1 MGSGRR
7 VLVTAGGTREPIDSV
22 RYLGN
27 RSSGRMGV
35 ALAARAA
42 ARGAQVT
49 LVAANLAVDPPA
61 GVRTLEV
68 QTAAELLEVC
78 RREFPAADVLLMAA
92 AVADFR
98 PAHPAE
104 VKLKKD
110 GGPPEPIALAST
122 DDVLATLSA
131 ERRAGQVLVG
141 FAAEHGE
148 GAVEYGRRKLEGKGL
163 DAVIVNDISRADIGF
178 DAGDNEVVIVT
189 ADDQRRVPRA
199 AKELVAGEV
208 LDEVDRIWQGERKEG
223 SGGGAPASASRGARV

>member
-1 MGSGRR
+1 

-22 RYLGN
+22 RYIGN

-61 GVRTLEV
+61 GVHTLEV
-68 QTAAELLEVC
+68 QTAEELLEVC

-110 GGPPEPIALAST
+110 GGPPEPIELAAT
-122 DDVLATLSA
+122 DDVLARLSA

-178 DAGDNEVVIVT
+178 DAGENEVVIVT
-189 ADDQRRVPRA
+189 ADRQRRVPRA

-223 SGGGAPASASRGARV
+223 SGGGAPASASRGARM